1 MVIFMKKWIIKKR
14 YFTFAFMAVLLLGAL
29 SGCRGEGAKE
39 EETVHS
45 QINGK
50 KSIVSTVFPPYEWV
64 REIVGNKA
72 EEYDMTLLLDSG
84 VDFHSYQPTAEDIA
98 KISACDLFIYVGGE
112 SDEWV
117 EGVLNGSENKDMH
130 VLNLLDVLGDQ
141 AKEEEVI
148 EGMEEEDKEHDHEE
162 EGPVMDEHIW
172 LSLKNAQ
179 TLTKAIK
186 QELQNVD
193 SENAEVYEENYQ
205 NYERKL
211 QELDTKY
218 REVVDS
224 GKRKVV
230 LFGDRFPFRYL
241 VDDYNLDYYAA
252 FPGCSAET
260 EASFETIAFLS
271 GKLEELE
278 LPSIFV
284 IERSDTKVAQTVIE
298 NTSSK
303 DQEILYIDSL
313 QSVTSK
319 DLEEGYTYLSAME
332 NNLEVLRQALN

>member
-1 MVIFMKKWIIKKR
+1 MVIFMKKWIVKR
-14 YFTFAFMAVLLLGAL
+14 TCFVLFFLTVLLCGIL
-29 SGCRGEGAKE
+29 SGCRKNGTHQE
-39 EETVHS
+39 EMVHS
-45 QINGK
+45 QK
-50 KSIVSTVFPPYEWV
+50 KIVSTVFPPYEWV
-64 REIVGNKA
+64 REITGNKA

-84 VDFHSYQPTAEDIA
+84 VDFHSYQPTTEDIA
-98 KISACDLFIYVGGE
+98 KISVCDLFIYVGGE

-117 EGVLNGSENKDMH
+117 EEVLKGAKNKDMH
-130 VLNLLDVLGDQ
+130 VLNLLDALGGQ

-148 EGMEEEDKEHDHEE
+148 EGMEEESTEHDHEE
-162 EGPVMDEHIW
+162 EGPRMDEHIW

-179 TLTKAIK
+179 TLTRAIK
-186 QELQNVD
+186 QELQNMD
-193 SENAEVYEENYQ
+193 SENAQVYEENYQ

-211 QELDTKY
+211 QELDEKY
-218 REVVDS
+218 KEVVNS
-224 GKRKVV
+224 GKRRVV

-241 VDDYNLDYYAA
+241 VDDYELDYYAA

-278 LPSIFV
+278 LPSVFV
-284 IERSDTKVAQTVIE
+284 IERWDTKVAQTVID
-298 NTSSK
+298 NTRSK
-303 DQEILYIDSL
+303 DQKILYIDSL

-332 NNLEVLRQALN
+332 KNLEVLKQALN